1 MHPKDL
7 SIKDFS
13 YNLPDDRIAKYP
25 LAARDLSK
33 LLIYNGSGINED
45 STKLTQTLSTS
56 QQEIPITNQKESTSA
71 LTSAVFNSK
80 ISQSSYQNICDV
92 IPEGSLLVFNNTKV
106 VEARILFQ
114 KSSGAT
120 IEIFCLEPD
129 DRYPDITTAMLQSGK
144 LWWKCLVGGAKKW
157 KEPLLTKT
165 ILQGD
170 KKILLTAERKA
181 QIEDYYLIEFN
192 WDDTSLSFAEILHAA
207 GLIPLPP
214 YLNRTAEKSDLDRYQ
229 TIYAKFDGS
238 VAAPTAGLH
247 FTNTIFEMLAAKN
260 ISREYLTLHVGA
272 GTFKPVKAA
281 KMDGHDMHAEFIE
294 MHIDFI
300 QKLIKQ
306 ISKQVIQVDKKNLPS
321 IEFPKII
328 PVGTTSMR
336 TIESLYWLGVKTIL
350 NRDIKITDLVVHQ
363 WDPYNIDASGI
374 SATAALTALLQWMQK
389 NETELLITK
398 TQIIIAP
405 GYDFKIAQALI
416 TNFHQPQSTLLLLVS
431 ALIGDDWKKVYQ
443 YALDNDFRFLSYGDG
458 CYLTK

>member
-1 MHPKDL
+1 MYFCRMHPKDL
-7 SIKDFS
+7 QIKDFS
-13 YNLPDDRIAKYP
+13 YELPDERIAKYP
-25 LAARDLSK
+25 LEARDLSK
-33 LLIYNGSGINED
+33 LLIYNGG
-45 STKLTQTLSTS
+45 
-56 QQEIPITNQKESTSA
+56 EISE
-71 LTSAVFNSK
+71 
-80 ISQSSYQNICDV
+80 SSYRNISEA

-157 KEPLLTKT
+157 KETLLTKT
-165 ILQGD
+165 ILHGD

-192 WDDTSLSFAEILHAA
+192 WDDSSLSFAEILHAA
-207 GLIPLPP
+207 GVIPLPP
-214 YLNRTAEKSDLDRYQ
+214 YLNRNAETSDLDRYQ
-229 TIYAKFDGS
+229 TIYAKYDGS

-247 FTNTIFEMLAAKN
+247 FTDAIFDSLASKN

-272 GTFKPVKAA
+272 GTFKPVKAE
-281 KMDGHDMHAEFIE
+281 KIEGHDMHAEFIE
-294 MHIDFI
+294 VRIDFI
-300 QKLIKQ
+300 QKLINQ
-306 ISKQVIQVDKKNLPS
+306 IPQQ
-321 IEFPKII
+321 II

-336 TIESLYWLGVKTIL
+336 TIESLYWLGVKIIL
-350 NRDIKITDLVVHQ
+350 NPAIALTELIVHQ
-363 WDPYNIDASGI
+363 WDPYNIDASSI
-374 SATAALTALLQWMQK
+374 SATDALSALLQWMQK

-405 GYDFKIAQALI
+405 GYQFRIAKSLI

-443 YALDNDFRFLSYGDG
+443 YALDNEFRFLSYGDG
-458 CYLTK
+458 CFLAK